1 MRIFKL
7 FHYRNGTVNQHLLTF
22 NWRTNLFALLVITL
36 FRFILQFKQIVN
48 YLLHVLIDKVMLIV
62 VDFDNL
68 SHKDHPV
75 KQDNVIDEIAMT
87 DPL

>member
-1 MRIFKL
+1 
-7 FHYRNGTVNQHLLTF
+7 
-22 NWRTNLFALLVITL
+22 
-36 FRFILQFKQIVN
+36 
-48 YLLHVLIDKVMLIV
+48 MLIV